1 MKKTIYT
8 NALWAII
15 VPICQKWSLV
25 VCWNEPFLVLIKK
38 LEGILIICVKI
49 FNMKLFVSCCLTS
62 KKQYIFIT
70 RTSLHPMINHIG
82 NRWRCDETMNERGD
96 NGQGRNQIFCRVA
109 VHELSITDVCSIW
122 LLQFVFYVQ
131 WVCCFHRTRPSL
143 STAHQAVFMGVHL
156 II

>member
-1 MKKTIYT
+1 
-8 NALWAII
+8 
-15 VPICQKWSLV
+15 
-25 VCWNEPFLVLIKK
+25 
-38 LEGILIICVKI
+38 
-49 FNMKLFVSCCLTS
+49 MKLFVTCCLTS
-62 KKQYIFIT
+62 KKQYIFIA

-122 LLQFVFYVQ
+122 LLQFVFFVQ

-143 STAHQAVFMGVHL
+143 STAHQADAFYFKDCTPQWGNYVYIQGALSGSYETRFYTK
-156 II
+156 